1 MRATNTQQNN
11 NINSNKVVVQG
22 ASPNLP
28 SPEIKKQPAAT
39 AGAVHQPF
47 IPLVIP
53 QAQITL
59 QPAAKTTT
67 TTPKEDTIPRRIF
80 QSDS

>member
-1 MRATNTQQNN
+1 MKANTQQNN

-22 ASPNLP
+22 ASQNLP
-28 SPEIKKQPAAT
+28 SAEIKKQPAAT

-47 IPLVIP
+47 IPLIIP

-59 QPAAKTTT
+59 
-67 TTPKEDTIPRRIF
+67 
-80 QSDS
+80 